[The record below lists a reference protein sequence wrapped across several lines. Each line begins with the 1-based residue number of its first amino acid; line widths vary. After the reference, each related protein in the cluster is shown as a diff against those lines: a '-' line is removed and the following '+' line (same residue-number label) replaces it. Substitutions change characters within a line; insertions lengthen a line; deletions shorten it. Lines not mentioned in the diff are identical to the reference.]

1 MGSVGSA
8 SAPVGRWSAWR
19 EKFLAERRPRTE
31 GERRHLLVLSGVLIA
46 VGLLGFLVLLVSVL
60 LHSGVAVVDRP
71 VQRSI
76 EALRS
81 PGLTGVMIFLAIVF
95 GPISMPI
102 VVAVTTLLWFVVSK
116 HAWRPLLLAG
126 AMITGVILA
135 ETIAHLV
142 GRPRPPL
149 GQMLFGPDHTASFP
163 SGHVLGTANYL
174 ITGGYLLVSRV
185 RSLRRSF
192 LIYGIAVLFL
202 ITMIFNRI
210 YLGYHWPSDTLAS
223 VFLALAELGVVIA
236 IDTWR
241 TVETSRRDPPAERSG
256 AESEPESG
264 AHSDPPSPRP
274 APVLGRDAEAGR
286 S

>member
-1 MGSVGSA
+1 VASTGSA
-8 SAPVGRWSAWR
+8 AARPGRWSAWR

-31 GERRHLLVLSGVLIA
+31 AERRHLLVLAGVLIA
-46 VGLLGFLVLLVSVL
+46 VGLAGFVVLLVSVL
-60 LHSGVAVVDRP
+60 THGGAALLDHP
-71 VQRSI
+71 VQHAI

-95 GPISMPI
+95 GPVSMPI
-102 VVAVTTLLWFVVSK
+102 VVAVTTVVWFLVSK
-116 HAWRPLLLAG
+116 HAWRPLLLAA

-149 GQMLFGPDHTASFP
+149 SQMLFGPDHTASFP

-174 ITGGYLLVSRV
+174 IIGGYLLVSRV
-185 RSLRRSF
+185 RSVRRSV

-202 ITMIFNRI
+202 VTMIFNRI
-210 YLGYHWPSDTLAS
+210 YLGYHWPSDTVAS
-223 VFLALAELGVVIA
+223 VFLALAELGVVIL

-256 AESEPESG
+256 MESEPESG
-264 AHSDPPSPRP
+264 ARSDPPSPRP
-274 APVLGRDAEAGR
+274 APVVGRDAEPTG